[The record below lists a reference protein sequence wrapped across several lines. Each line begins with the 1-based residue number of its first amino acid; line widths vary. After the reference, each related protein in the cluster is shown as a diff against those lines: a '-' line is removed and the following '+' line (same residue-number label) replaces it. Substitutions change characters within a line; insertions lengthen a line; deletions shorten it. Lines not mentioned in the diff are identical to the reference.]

1 MISQTQLT
9 QLRSDTYDPTTNPNY
24 LISPKFA
31 NINNFIFDELTN
43 NITYKSNPYYSSG
56 VSGTIFSTLNPD
68 KIINLP
74 KEATMIENLVVKNIF
89 VENILANAIESS
101 FFRNKLYEYTNVEN
115 TNQTFSRFVLSRYL
129 SGLNY
134 NLNLYKHNYN
144 NLKLGYQIGQFQ
156 QNGFDINGNP
166 NYIEAVNDKNYIDST
181 PVLNIMNYQ
190 NMLEFQLN
198 ENMLQNSIQSRI
210 SYLWDYRLFSSQ
222 YFNNLVEEDI
232 DQTTLFDTEYSINL
246 KPRQKPF
253 ILFSDIDKFEKN
265 FWNKLKLLN
274 LVGPIYDN
282 QGKLKNIV
290 NPRGILTGYDANNV
304 RIYPEDLYQVTS
316 RYDDQGNLVDL
327 DDEFWQSQTTINT
340 GSFKSTAQGNP
351 PRAIC
356 LDQQNEIAI
365 INNVNIIQSY
375 EDKQFKYNMFV
386 NQLSLN
392 KYEILVESTNKYQ
405 LTTSNFTSNFI
416 NQTLS
421 VITSNLTGNSISWC
435 VNPWQHGNINCLER
449 LKCFVKLF
457 NLCCQL
463 KMNWND
469 KQTFKNFMT
478 EENKLFVH
486 EAYISTSNDFST
498 FYDNSLIKTIIDN
511 SFYYNL
517 PFDTMITDSFTLR
530 QIKFPVAAPRFEIS
544 SSLRDARPRISC
556 MMLNNKLTGEVMFS
570 NYNKSLTYD
579 SISIVF

>member
-530 QIKFPVAAPRFEIS
+530 QIKFPVAEPRFKIS

>member
-530 QIKFPVAAPRFEIS
+530 QIKFPVAEPRFEIS